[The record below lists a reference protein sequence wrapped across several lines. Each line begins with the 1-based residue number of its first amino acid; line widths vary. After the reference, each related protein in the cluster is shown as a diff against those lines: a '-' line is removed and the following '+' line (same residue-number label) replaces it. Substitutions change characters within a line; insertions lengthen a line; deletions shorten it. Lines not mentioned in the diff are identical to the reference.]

1 MSITTSGAV
10 QGLSL
15 SRLAQGVSAL
25 PKKWSYAFVFLAG
38 ASGALA
44 LAPFHLPVF
53 LIVALTV
60 FVWSLD
66 GAYLRAKNAEPTSSR
81 KYRDV
86 ALVAWFFGFGYH
98 LAGLYWIGFAFL
110 VEAEAFAWMIP
121 FVAVLMP
128 GGLALFTVL
137 AALVAV
143 RFWRPGVVRIIAL
156 CVSLALFEWLRG
168 HVLTGFPWNLYGYA
182 FGFSQS
188 LMQNAAW
195 AGGYG
200 LTLLA
205 LLIFA
210 APSVFA
216 IPALK
221 STRSWAVVLSAVL
234 VLMAMWG
241 WGAWRL
247 GAASEDV
254 VDQIRL
260 RLVQPSVPQAE
271 KWLPSNK
278 RSVLELYLQLTA
290 EEGFDDVTHVIW
302 PESAVPYILN
312 REPLRLA
319 EIGAVLGPQKT
330 LLTGAVRIESDGQTG
345 ERLFFNALH
354 VAKVSE
360 SGETELLSTY
370 DKTHLVPFGEYL
382 PASDLLEAIGLK
394 QLTFGA
400 GGYSSGRE
408 LMTLEVPGAP
418 NVVPLICYEVIF
430 PGHILPRGTDAQWIV
445 NVTNDAWF
453 GDTSG
458 PRQHLAMAQFRA
470 IEAGLPVVRSANNG
484 ISAIIDAHGRVRA
497 SLDLN
502 ERGYLDSDLPVSA
515 AKTLY
520 SSTGDGL
527 FYVLLLSLAGL
538 VVGAYYSREHQAS
551 RA

>member
-1 MSITTSGAV
+1 MTTSGAV
-10 QGLSL
+10 QALSF
-15 SRLAQGVSAL
+15 SRLAQIVSAL
-25 PKKWSYAFVFLAG
+25 PKKWSCGLVFAAG
-38 ASGALA
+38 ATGALA
-44 LAPFHLPVF
+44 LAPFHMPVF
-53 LIVALTV
+53 MIFALTI
-60 FVWSLD
+60 FVWALD
-66 GAYLRAKNAEPTSSR
+66 GAYLRAEAHATSR
-81 KYRDV
+81 RYRDM
-86 ALVAWFFGFGYH
+86 ALVGWFFGFGYH

-128 GGLALFTVL
+128 GGLALFTTL
-137 AALVAV
+137 AVLVAA
-143 RFWRPGVVRIIAL
+143 RFWRPGFLRVIAL

-168 HVLTGFPWNLYGYA
+168 HILTGFPWNLYGYA
-182 FGFSQS
+182 FGFSQT

-195 AGGYG
+195 IGGYG
-200 LTLLA
+200 LTLLV

-216 IPALK
+216 APAL
-221 STRSWAVVLSAVL
+221 RSSRPWAVVMSLIL
-234 VLMAMWG
+234 VLMSMWV

-247 GAASEDV
+247 GSASDTI
-254 VDQIRL
+254 VDQVRL

-278 RSVLELYLQLTA
+278 RSVLDLYLELTA
-290 EEGFDDVTHVIW
+290 DEGFADVTHVIW

-319 EIGAVLGPQKT
+319 EIGEVLGPQRT
-330 LLTGAVRIESDGQTG
+330 LLTGAVRIESDQETG
-345 ERLFFNALH
+345 ERLFYNSLH
-354 VAKVSE
+354 VAKVTE
-360 SGETELLSTY
+360 GGETELLSTY

-394 QLTFGA
+394 QLAFGA
-400 GGYSSGRE
+400 GGYSSGNE
-408 LMTLEVPGAP
+408 LITLNVPGAP

-430 PGHILPRGTDAQWIV
+430 PGHILPDGTDAKWIV

-470 IEAGLPVVRSANNG
+470 IEVGLPVVRSANNG
-484 ISAIIDAHGRVRA
+484 ISAIIDANGRILA

-502 ERGYLDSDLPVSA
+502 ARGYLDADLPVSGA
-515 AKTLY
+515 PTLY
-520 SSTGDGL
+520 AAFGDRVFAGL
-527 FYVLLLSLAGL
+527 MLLLSLFVAG
-538 VVGAYYSREHQAS
+538 GFYHREYQAS
-551 RA
+551 RV

>member
-1 MSITTSGAV
+1 MTTSGAV

-25 PKKWSYAFVFLAG
+25 PKKWSYALVFLAG
-38 ASGALA
+38 SGGALA
-44 LAPFHLPVF
+44 LAPFYMPVF
-53 LIVALTV
+53 MIVALTV
-60 FVWSLD
+60 FVWALD
-66 GAYLRAKNAEPTSSR
+66 GAYLRGQAHAKGRNTW
-81 KYRDV
+81 DV

-110 VEAEAFAWMIP
+110 VEAEAYAWMIP

-128 GGLALFTVL
+128 GGLALFTALAAVL
-137 AALVAV
+137 AL
-143 RFWRPGVVRIIAL
+143 RFWQPGFLRIVAL

-168 HVLTGFPWNLYGYA
+168 HILTGFPWNLYGYV
-182 FGFSQS
+182 FGFSEA
-188 LMQNAAW
+188 LMQNASW
-195 AGGYG
+195 IGGYG
-200 LTLLA
+200 LTLLV

-210 APSVFA
+210 APAVFA
-216 IPALK
+216 LPALK
-221 STRSWAVVLSAVL
+221 SSRPWTVILSVTL
-234 VLMAMWG
+234 VLISMWG

-247 GAASEDV
+247 GVASDAV
-254 VDQIRL
+254 IDQVRL

-278 RSVLELYLQLTA
+278 RNVLDLYLELTTGD
-290 EEGFDDVTHVIW
+290 GFEDVTHVIW

-312 REPLRLA
+312 REPLRLT
-319 EIGAVLGPQKT
+319 EIGAMLGPDKT

-345 ERLFFNALH
+345 ERLFYNSLH

-382 PASDLLEAIGLK
+382 PASDLLDLIGLK
-394 QLTFGA
+394 QLTFGD
-400 GGYSSGRE
+400 GGYSAGRD
-408 LMTLEVPGAP
+408 LMTLDVPGAP
-418 NVVPLICYEVIF
+418 KVVPLICYEVIF
-430 PGHILPRGTDAQWIV
+430 PGHTLPEGTDARWIV

-470 IEAGLPVVRSANNG
+470 IEVGLPVVRSANNG
-484 ISAIIDAHGRVRA
+484 ISAIIDAHGRIRA

-502 ERGYLDSDLPVSA
+502 ARGALDADLPDSGP
-515 AKTLY
+515 KTLY
-520 SSTGDGL
+520 SSTGDGV
-527 FYVLLLSLAGL
+527 FGVLLLLLSGLA
-538 VVGAYYSREHQAS
+538 VGTFYYRGHQAV
-551 RA
+551 RV